1 MDHAHVVSGKRAVI
15 FDLDGT
21 LVDTASSIT
30 RALNRVRSRR
40 GGLQPLSVVAVKQWI
55 SLGSDALVRYG
66 LAETRGNPKIDV
78 AEFRTEYANIRTDP
92 ESLYD
97 GVRETLDVLAN
108 ARLMLAVCSN
118 KPQRLCVKVLED
130 TGVLGYFPVVIG
142 GDAVA
147 NPKPHPEHLLAAM
160 RTLGSS
166 CSQTVYVGDSSIDFL
181 SAKAA
186 GVPFLLA
193 RYGYADA
200 PLLEVDRAAIR
211 SLDSPKDLPAL
222 LSEL

>member
-1 MDHAHVVSGKRAVI
+1 MVSGKRAVI

-30 RALNRVRSRR
+30 QALNRVRSRR
-40 GGLQPLSVVAVKQWI
+40 GGLQPLSVGAVKQWI
-55 SLGSDALVRYG
+55 SLGSDALVRYA
-66 LAETRGNPKIDV
+66 LAETCRDPETDT
-78 AEFRTEYANIRTDP
+78 AEFRAEYANIRTDP
-92 ESLYD
+92 ECLYEGIRD
-97 GVRETLDVLAN
+97 ALDMLAS
-108 ARLMLAVCSN
+108 AGLMLAVCSN

-130 TGVLGYFPVVIG
+130 TGVRGYFPVVIG

-166 CSQTVYVGDSSIDFL
+166 CSQTVYVGDSSIDLL
-181 SAKAA
+181 SAQAA
-186 GVPFLLA
+186 GVSFLLA
-193 RYGYADA
+193 RYGYGDL
-200 PLLEVDRAAIR
+200 PLLQMDRATMR
-211 SLDSPKDLPAL
+211 SFDSPKDLPAL